1 MVFIATSFILA
12 ACLLPS
18 AMGLTLNTPAGTDAD
33 GQLDV
38 TWTTVSTDPVF
49 AIELVGPVSIDAA
62 TGVVPSTLKETVN
75 LGSIPP
81 GTYKL
86 QAVVGDDI
94 ATVLSTSGDFTIGAA
109 GAAVAGA
116 GDNSAAGGAA
126 AGSGAVDIASTFS
139 AAPATATPASS
150 SSSSSKSSSSKSSGS
165 ASKKGKGKGKG
176 KKHHKGKK
184 ASAKK
189 APAKGAKKS
198 RADFDDVEARDVE
211 DFEVE
216 ARELVSSAKFGRREL
231 YRD

>member
-33 GQLDV
+33 GVLDV

-62 TGVVPSTLKETVN
+62 TGVVPSTLKESVN

-94 ATVLSTSGDFTIGAA
+94 EKVLSTSGEFTVGAA
-109 GAAVAGA
+109 GAAIAGA

-126 AGSGAVDIASTFS
+126 AGSGAVDIAASTFS
-139 AAPATATPASS
+139 AAPATATPAKS
-150 SSSSSKSSSSKSSGS
+150 SSSSSKSS
-165 ASKKGKGKGKG
+165 SKKGKGKGKG

-184 ASAKK
+184 AAKKAPAKK

-198 RADFDDVEARDVE
+198 RAEFEDVEARDVE